1 MIKIGYLPIAV
12 LLSFLI
18 GFFLGEDSL
27 GGGKNDYLYHEKY
40 FLNFYENFFYT
51 FQNYGMDQ
59 VNSNVR
65 NSPLFYMVFSFFLK
79 IGFDLSYLKYLNL
92 LIIFPLIFYF
102 SKCIDIKYKKISL
115 NVKICFF
122 SILFLS
128 PTVRTLLIWPY
139 PFIWALT
146 FFVIS
151 LYFYL
156 KFENTVKNNKKIVYA
171 YLNVFF
177 LALSAYFTPNFSVFA
192 IYFFYRYFLVYSISK
207 KIFRIFI
214 LNVLIALP
222 AIYFV
227 IVKDFYLF
235 NSNVY
240 EIDSSTKYNLSNKI
254 IIVTTIIILF
264 FIPLFPI
271 LQKTKFLL
279 SKKKFFE
286 FKFFVILIFVLLNI
300 FYFNFSKNAGGGIF
314 FHLSN
319 ILFDNYI
326 LVYIVFLLSLILFY
340 ILNLYNFN
348 NILIFI
354 LLILYN
360 MQFSIY
366 YKYFDPLMMFIILF
380 LIKFKNDY
388 KIKLEKIYKEYL
400 IFYVVFLGLNLLK
413 INISY

>member
-79 IGFDLSYLKYLNL
+79 IGFDISYLKYLNM

-102 SKCIDIKYKKISL
+102 NKCIDIKYKKISL

-122 SILFLS
+122 SILLLS

-156 KFENTVKNNKKIVYA
+156 KFENTVKNNKKIISA

-192 IYFFYRYFLVYSISK
+192 IYFFYRYFLVYGISK
-207 KIFRIFI
+207 KIFRIFL

-235 NSNVY
+235 NSSVY

-254 IIVTTIIILF
+254 IIITTIIILF

-279 SKKKFFE
+279 SKKNFFE
-286 FKFFVILIFVLLNI
+286 FKFFAILIFVLLNV

-366 YKYFDPLMMFIILF
+366 YKYFDPLMIFIILF

-388 KIKLEKIYKEYL
+388 KIKLEKFYREYL
-400 IFYVVFLGLNLLK
+400 IFYVIFLGLNLLK
-413 INISY
+413 VNISY

>member
-65 NSPLFYMVFSFFLK
+65 NSPLFYMFFSFFLK
-79 IGFDLSYLKYLNL
+79 IGFDLNYLKYLNM

-102 SKCIDIKYKKISL
+102 NKCIDIKYKKISL

-122 SILFLS
+122 SILLLS
-128 PTVRTLLIWPY
+128 PTIRTLLIWPY

-156 KFENTVKNNKKIVYA
+156 KFENTVKNNKRIINA

-207 KIFRIFI
+207 KIFRIFL

-235 NSNVY
+235 NSSVY

-254 IIVTTIIILF
+254 IIITTIIILF

-271 LQKTKFLL
+271 LQKNKFLL

-286 FKFFVILIFVLLNI
+286 FKFFAILIFVLLNI

-314 FHLSN
+314 FHLSH

-348 NILIFI
+348 NIIIFI

-366 YKYFDPLMMFIILF
+366 YKYFDPLMIFIILF

-388 KIKLEKIYKEYL
+388 KIKLEKFYREYL
-400 IFYVVFLGLNLLK
+400 IFYVIFLGLNLLK
-413 INISY
+413 VNFSY